1 MKILYIFPHPDDESF
16 GPGPVIARQV
26 REGHAVHLLT
36 LTRGGATQQRHKH
49 GYSIEKMG
57 DVRRAEMQD
66 VARVLGLAELT
77 VLDLPDSGLKELD
90 PREIE
95 AAVAAAIRRVQPAVA
110 VTYPAHGISG
120 FPDHLVA
127 HAVVKRVFLELRD
140 DGAAYLRR
148 LAFFTLPPSIAA
160 ETQSVH
166 RLKSSTEAEIDCIM
180 EVKPQDIEKGQAA
193 LDCYPTYQ
201 EMIEAA
207 GVRRILDKPAH
218 FEIFQEDH
226 TPPLA
231 DLVQGLSGDGA
242 QVRGDI

>member
-57 DVRRAEMQD
+57 DVRHAEMQD
-66 VARVLGLAELT
+66 VARVLGLAEMT
-77 VLDLPDSGLKELD
+77 VLDFPDSGLKELD
-90 PREIE
+90 PRDIE
-95 AAVAAAIRRVQPAVA
+95 ATVALAIQRVQPAVV

-120 FPDHLVA
+120 FPDHLIT

-140 DGAAYLRR
+140 DGAAYPRR

-166 RLKSSTEAEIDCIM
+166 HLNSTTEAEIDCIM
-180 EVKPQDIEKGQAA
+180 VVEQQDVGKGQAA
-193 LDCYPTYQ
+193 LDCYRTYQ
-201 EMIEAA
+201 ERVEAS

-231 DLVQGLSGDGA
+231 DLVQGLSGDG
-242 QVRGDI
+242 G